1 VLAVGAIGAG
11 ALSGAATALAFPPAD
26 LGPLAF
32 VSLTP
37 LAAVFM
43 HARPK
48 TAAAASA
55 AFGAVFFGM
64 LLRWIRLFGPE
75 AYVGLIVVE
84 TAFVVAVLAIGQ
96 WVMRRLRPRRP
107 ALAALV
113 FPLAFLAGE
122 YLRSHLP
129 LGGFGWGGLGYSQ
142 HENLPLL
149 HLASYTG
156 VWGISL
162 VLAGTATL
170 AERALTAVA
179 GGRARWAIACIAG
192 GIVLALAPGLLP
204 VPDPAGAH
212 ARIAAVQGS
221 LPEPSSVPETVP
233 PSEPGVQVGER
244 PALDGQLA
252 LTRTLAGRH
261 WSLVV
266 WPESSVDVD
275 PFLNRDVH
283 DLLVDSARAIRAP
296 MLVGAKTDEPDDRF
310 RNTSLLF
317 SADGQLVDR
326 YDKQHF
332 VPFGEYVPFRKLLE
346 PLVSELRRVPRDGV
360 PGTRPTVFTLPEGR
374 FAAAICF
381 ESTFPGLV
389 REFVDRGAG
398 LLVVSTNDSSFE
410 RTAAARQ
417 HLAFAQLRAA
427 EHRMWVVQ
435 AALTGITSFV
445 EPSGRA
451 VSRTGLFQKAVV
463 EGDVRFASARTV
475 YGHLGDWLP
484 AVCLLALAA
493 GIVAAARLPRPGAGS
508 LHEVNG
514 EKGPAAP

>member
-1 VLAVGAIGAG
+1 MLAGAIGAG
-11 ALSGAATALAFPPAD
+11 ALSGAGTALAFPPAD

-32 VSLTP
+32 ASLTP
-37 LAAVFM
+37 LAFVFM
-43 HARPK
+43 RARPR
-48 TAAAASA
+48 TTAAASA
-55 AFGAVFFGM
+55 AFGVTFFGM
-64 LLRWIRLFGPE
+64 LLPWIRLFGPE
-75 AYVGLIVVE
+75 AYVGLVVFE
-84 TAFVVAVLAIGQ
+84 TAFVVAALAAGQ
-96 WVMRRLRPRRP
+96 WVMRRLQPRLGAAA
-107 ALAALV
+107 ALA

-142 HENLPLL
+142 HDNLPLL
-149 HLASYTG
+149 RLASYTG
-156 VWGISL
+156 VWGLSL
-162 VLAGTATL
+162 VLASTALL
-170 AERALTAVA
+170 AERALTALAAARVLWAMASLAA
-179 GGRARWAIACIAG
+179 G
-192 GIVLALAPGLLP
+192 LALALVPGILLVTSP
-204 VPDPAGAH
+204 GGAH

-221 LPEPSSVPETVP
+221 LPDPSKPSSVPETGP
-233 PSEPGVQVGER
+233 SSEPGSQIGER
-244 PALDGQLA
+244 PALDAQLE
-252 LTRTLAGRH
+252 LTRTLTGRR

-275 PFLNRDVH
+275 PFLNQDVH

-317 SADGQLVDR
+317 SADGRLLDR

-332 VPFGEYVPFRKLLE
+332 VPFGEYVPFRKLLV
-346 PLVSELRRVPRDGV
+346 PLVSELQRVPRDGV
-360 PGTRPTVFTLPEGR
+360 PGTRPTVFRLPEGR

-398 LLVVSTNDSSFE
+398 LLVVSTNDSAFE
-410 RTAAARQ
+410 RSAAARQ

-427 EHRMWVVQ
+427 EHRMWVLQ

-451 VSRTGLFQKAVV
+451 VSQTGLFQRAVV
-463 EGDVRFASARTV
+463 EDDVRFATTRTV
-475 YGHLGDWLP
+475 YGRFGDWLP
-484 AVCLLALAA
+484 AACLLSLVA
-493 GIVAAARLPRPGAGS
+493 GATAAARSPRHRTSRP
-508 LHEVNG
+508 
-514 EKGPAAP
+514 